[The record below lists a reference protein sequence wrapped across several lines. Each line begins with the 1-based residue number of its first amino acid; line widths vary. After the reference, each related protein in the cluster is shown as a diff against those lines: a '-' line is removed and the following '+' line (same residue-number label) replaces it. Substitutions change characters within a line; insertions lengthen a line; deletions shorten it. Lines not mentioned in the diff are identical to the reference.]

1 MQIYLVIPL
10 FSGMVGLI
18 FGFKIKTIRGVMADI
33 KVIEQVLKDFERENE
48 EDPIEDAEYMKG
60 VRYIVDE
67 MRQLED
73 NYFAKGIIDFIRE
86 YDRRRKKTL
95 GSKA

>member
-1 MQIYLVIPL
+1 
-10 FSGMVGLI
+10 MVGLI